1 MIYTDGS
8 GSYFLTKELGDDI
21 FYTWK
26 SLHANATFKSRLFI
40 DRTEDGVEFCIGKYD
55 LRLI

>member
-8 GSYFLTKELGDDI
+8 GSYFLTKELGFDI

-26 SLHANATFKSRLFI
+26 AFSANASIKSRLFI
-40 DRTEDGVEFCIGKYD
+40 GRTADGVGLCIGKYD